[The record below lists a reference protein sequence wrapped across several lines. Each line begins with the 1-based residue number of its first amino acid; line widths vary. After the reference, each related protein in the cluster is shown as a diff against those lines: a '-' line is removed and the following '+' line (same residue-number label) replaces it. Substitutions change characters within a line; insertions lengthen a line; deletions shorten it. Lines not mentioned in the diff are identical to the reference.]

1 MVSMDMDIILQDLD
15 RRFATPLP
23 EFYKRRIII
32 WHDEDGE
39 FADKISEIT
48 LTNAKV
54 VALTGTNY
62 FSTKKLLGIDD
73 TSSNYLV
80 YCPIAYESQ
89 EDNWLL
95 DIELYS
101 EEFRADLVSMWMS
114 EMGIP
119 QTPGL
124 RKGFKS
130 YRKFFNAKERRR

>member
-54 VALTGTNY
+54 VAPTGTNY
-62 FSTKKLLGIDD
+62 FSTKNCLVLMIPPATTLYTAPSPMNRRKITGSWISNC
-73 TSSNYLV
+73 TVRSSA
-80 YCPIAYESQ
+80 PI
-89 EDNWLL
+89 LFL
-95 DIELYS
+95 C
-101 EEFRADLVSMWMS
+101 
-114 EMGIP
+114 G
-119 QTPGL
+119 
-124 RKGFKS
+124 
-130 YRKFFNAKERRR
+130 

>member
-32 WHDEDGE
+32 WHDEDVE

-95 DIELYS
+95 DI
-101 EEFRADLVSMWMS
+101 
-114 EMGIP
+114 
-119 QTPGL
+119 
-124 RKGFKS
+124 
-130 YRKFFNAKERRR
+130 